1 MGISYPDS
9 SQKECFDVLKKIGFG
24 DLVRLFS
31 STRQSHR
38 VYVDWFTLHLIGRL
52 FNGSGPIGSP
62 S

>member
-1 MGISYPDS
+1 M
-9 SQKECFDVLKKIGFG
+9 LKKIGFG

-52 FNGSGPIGSP
+52 FKGSGPIGSP